1 MRLVSALLSLLL
13 VPGFVSAQTDVS
25 APETRLPQL
34 SSNTSPR
41 IFDQLFYSPAT
52 IGNGSAS
59 QPAGVMPLWSTA
71 DGRILAIVALGSGS
85 ASLPT
90 LSPAPQFGSAAD
102 WKLIDV
108 TDFFSTGTA
117 LRLRE
122 NVNAYAR
129 FDHSVMLT
137 PMSANATSL
146 GCSPAFNMSI
156 DSRCLSAEPRANSN
170 ALHLGVALNAGD
182 VDVDLSYGLSWLR
195 PENEQRFSGM
205 PQQPFWDLF
214 GGMNGTGAPTL
225 VIPGLELATIQN
237 SGINASG
244 RWHFAENQS
253 LDLSAEVGRI
263 QLELPGS
270 EMALPGINQAA
281 LSVGLRR
288 GDFSG
293 VVVGHVIGPAD
304 MLNNGQRWSS
314 VDLGI
319 SWRAPWRGVFSVGAQ
334 NLWSSGNGPTLAEPA
349 AHESDPSQSRVPY
362 VQYHQDL

>member
-1 MRLVSALLSLLL
+1 MRLISALLSLLL
-13 VPGFVSAQTDVS
+13 LPGLAPAQTLVG
-25 APETRLPQL
+25 AQETGLPQL
-34 SSNTSPR
+34 SASSSPR

-52 IGNGSAS
+52 IGGGSPS
-59 QPAGVMPLWSTA
+59 QPAGVMPLWSTP

-90 LSPAPQFGSAAD
+90 LSPGPQFGSAAD

-122 NVNAYAR
+122 NVDAYAR

-137 PMSANATSL
+137 PMSTNTTSL

-156 DSRCLSAEPRANSN
+156 DNHCLTAAPRASS
-170 ALHLGVALNAGD
+170 ASLRLGTALNAGD
-182 VDVDLSYGLSWLR
+182 VDFDLSYGLSWLH
-195 PENEQRFSGM
+195 SGDPQHLSGV
-205 PQQPFWDLF
+205 PQQPFWNLF
-214 GGMNGTGAPTL
+214 GGLSGSGVPTL
-225 VIPGLELATIQN
+225 IIPGLELATIQN
-237 SGINASG
+237 SGFNASG
-244 RWHFAENQS
+244 RWHFDENQS
-253 LDLSAEVGRI
+253 LDLSAAVGRI
-263 QLELPGS
+263 QLELPGNS
-270 EMALPGINQAA
+270 MALPNINQAA
-281 LSVGLRR
+281 LSVGLSR

-304 MLNNGQRWSS
+304 LLNSGQHWSS

-334 NLWSSGNGPTLAEPA
+334 NLWSSGNAPSLVEPA
-349 AHESDPSQSRVPY
+349 AREPDPSQSRVPY